1 MSEPKKLFLD
11 LHPDSEAVQ
20 EAVEA
25 GLSRSPKQLPPKLF
39 YDKRGS
45 ELFDQICTLEEY
57 YPTRTES
64 AILEDNIDEITER
77 CGSSVLLI
85 EYGSGSS
92 NKTQFLLHSLPKVEA
107 YIPID
112 ISKGHLL
119 EAQQRLE
126 HLFPDLNVLPVCADY
141 AQHIKLGLNRS
152 PETHTVAF
160 FPGSTI
166 GNFEPEH
173 ALGFLERI
181 HETIGIGGSLLI
193 GVDLVKDI
201 RILERAYNDS
211 MGVTAAFNL
220 NMIHH
225 INTRL
230 GTNINASGFCHRA
243 LYNSIENRIEMYL
256 DATLDHQ
263 FSIGDTAYHI
273 PRGESILTE
282 YSHKYTL
289 PAFEKMAERA
299 GFRVDQVWTDRDNLF
314 SLQFLT
320 AH

>member
-1 MSEPKKLFLD
+1 MSKLNKLFLD
-11 LHPDSEAVQ
+11 LHPDSEAVL
-20 EAVEA
+20 EAVQA
-25 GLSRSPKQLPPKLF
+25 GLSGFPKQLPPKLF

-45 ELFDQICTLEEY
+45 ELFDQICALEEY

-64 AILEDNIDEITER
+64 AILEDNIEEITKR

-119 EAQQRLE
+119 EAQARLE
-126 HLFPDLNVLPVCADY
+126 HLFPNLNVLPVCADY
-141 AQHIKLGLNRS
+141 AQHINLGLTQR
-152 PETHTVAF
+152 PVTHTVAF

-173 ALGFLERI
+173 ALAFLERI

-193 GVDLVKDI
+193 GVDLVKDV

-211 MGVTAAFNL
+211 KGVTVAFNL

-225 INTRL
+225 INARL
-230 GTNINASGFCHRA
+230 GTNINANGFTHRA
-243 LYNSIENRIEMYL
+243 VYNSIENRIEMYL
-256 DATLDHQ
+256 DAIVDHQ
-263 FSIGDTAYHI
+263 FSIGDTTYCI
-273 PRGESILTE
+273 SRGESILTE

-289 PAFEKMAERA
+289 SAFKQLAERA
-299 GFRVDQVWTDRDNLF
+299 GFLVDQVWTDRENLF

-320 AH
+320 AN